1 MEKLFGR
8 TYETIGS
15 TGSDFII
22 KTKGQVKIQWGGK
35 FIDIVKDGKLNV
47 DANVVKSV
55 KTKSDIST
63 SNGIY
68 KVDEDNSIY
77 IVIDGEIINLK
88 GEVDGTYVA
97 FIGKQDAT
105 PEQKYNALTNIGLI
119 YESEEEAISSGLTK
133 GLIYIENTHKLY
145 TVIDSTL
152 AEYFLDLPNPYPKQ
166 LIVEK
171 KTQASDGAVVVK
183 GYGKINSFAAQD
195 TYLYQDGDSSILE
208 GKEITLIAG
217 NSKIIEATDSSL
229 TINKSSTFTENTLS
243 NMFKSIG
250 GSNSYGFRL
259 YMSGKESTLEVD
271 NIIWRNKPIDESGYI
286 YPTRWLQKESVIKN
300 LEEIEAPENDDSDSR
315 WRITTLQPNSYE
327 IGNLLCTYVTISY
340 TDSEENDIVEDIQ
353 LAFNVENVEDSVLTT
368 AVQVVSGSTEASEV
382 FKLSIP
388 NYLSGKKL
396 FFVASGNPITRI
408 TNNNIDL
415 LNIGNLDEERDINN
429 VKTRIGS
436 IQDLNFTREG
446 HNIGTLAEE
455 NIGIYSDNLIT
466 VGAKQ
471 IKSDL
476 YAPTFKAS
484 PNGEFPKYD
493 TGFDIPVDDDSK
505 TIVTSEWVND
515 KTDKRLEEYVRKDQ
529 IISLIESY
537 IQPVDG
543 TDSNPAVLLSGTVRR
558 ATNASTE
565 WYFIG
570 SKKDKIT
577 NVEVTVEGGLMTVY
591 LAPASGKTI
600 FITSV
605 SAVIGD
611 TGQFNGNFSAINS
624 GGRSTGGHWCN
635 AIQDPNNLG
644 MIRIREYH
652 QANSNNDSWST
663 DNWNPSN
670 GPISVSL
677 TAFGYIK

>member
-8 TYETIGS
+8 AYESIGS

-22 KTKGQVKIQWGGK
+22 KTKGQVKIQWGNK
-35 FIDIVKDGKLNV
+35 FIDIVKNGKIAV
-47 DANVVKSV
+47 DTDIIESINSI
-55 KTKSDIST
+55 SDINK
-63 SNGIY
+63 NGIY
-68 KVDEDNSIY
+68 YIKETGSIY
-77 IVIDGEIINLK
+77 IY
-88 GEVDGTYVA
+88 VDGTLINLSGEIGTTYVS
-97 FIGKQDAT
+97 FVGVQETTDSQKKQ
-105 PEQKYNALTNIGLI
+105 ALANIGLMF
-119 YESEEEAISSGLTK
+119 ETLDEAIESNITDGFV
-133 GLIYIENTHKLY
+133 YILNSQKFYIVSEGKY
-145 TVIDSTL
+145 T
-152 AEYFLDLPNPYPKQ
+152 EYPANIPNPYPRQ
-166 LIVEK
+166 FVIK
-171 KTQASDGAVVVK
+171 KEDSSTNGSFLVYGD
-183 GYGKINSFAAQD
+183 GKINGININDLFN
-195 TYLYQDGDSSILE
+195 LYQE
-208 GKEITLIAG
+208 GI
-217 NSKIIEATDSSL
+217 NSIIEGSNVIIRNNDLDSLS
-229 TINKSSTFTENTLS
+229 ISSSGIESNSDILS
-243 NMFKSIG
+243 RGSIIANEFKSENA
-250 GSNSYGFRL
+250 SPTREFRL
-259 YMSGKESTLEVD
+259 YINKGESTLEVD
-271 NIIWRNKPIDESGYI
+271 NIIWRNKPIDESGYTYPSMWFQQFSTIASMEEKEGEENI
-286 YPTRWLQKESVIKN
+286 YSISFRQP
-300 LEEIEAPENDDSDSR
+300 IEFS
-315 WRITTLQPNSYE
+315 Q
-327 IGNLLCTYVTISY
+327 GNILCTYSTVSYESEDEGTIYEDVKIALSVIES
-340 TDSEENDIVEDIQ
+340 TDSSIDVNIELIGASSQAE
-353 LAFNVENVEDSVLTT
+353 
-368 AVQVVSGSTEASEV
+368 QVIYGNISNA
-382 FKLSIP
+382 LQ
-388 NYLSGKKL
+388 GKKI
-396 FFVASGNPITRI
+396 FFVANGKPITRLSH
-408 TNNNIDL
+408 NNIDL
-415 LNIGNLDEERDINN
+415 LNINSIAEEEDINN
-429 VKTRIGS
+429 IKTRIGS
-436 IQDLNFTREG
+436 IQDLNFTKEG
-446 HNIGTLAEE
+446 FNIGTLAEG
-455 NIGIYSDNLIT
+455 NIGIYSDNLVT

-484 PNGEFPKYD
+484 PSGEFPKYD
-493 TGFDIPVDDDSK
+493 TGFDIPADDDSK

-558 ATNASTE
+558 TTNASTG

-577 NVEVTVEGGLMTVY
+577 NVEVTVKGGLMTVY

-652 QANSNNDSWST
+652 QANSNNDSWAT

>member
-1 MEKLFGR
+1 M
-8 TYETIGS
+8 
-15 TGSDFII
+15 
-22 KTKGQVKIQWGGK
+22 
-35 FIDIVKDGKLNV
+35 
-47 DANVVKSV
+47 
-55 KTKSDIST
+55 
-63 SNGIY
+63 
-68 KVDEDNSIY
+68 
-77 IVIDGEIINLK
+77 
-88 GEVDGTYVA
+88 
-97 FIGKQDAT
+97 
-105 PEQKYNALTNIGLI
+105 
-119 YESEEEAISSGLTK
+119 
-133 GLIYIENTHKLY
+133 
-145 TVIDSTL
+145 
-152 AEYFLDLPNPYPKQ
+152 AE
-166 LIVEK
+166 
-171 KTQASDGAVVVK
+171 G
-183 GYGKINSFAAQD
+183 
-195 TYLYQDGDSSILE
+195 
-208 GKEITLIAG
+208 
-217 NSKIIEATDSSL
+217 
-229 TINKSSTFTENTLS
+229 
-243 NMFKSIG
+243 
-250 GSNSYGFRL
+250 
-259 YMSGKESTLEVD
+259 
-271 NIIWRNKPIDESGYI
+271 
-286 YPTRWLQKESVIKN
+286 
-300 LEEIEAPENDDSDSR
+300 
-315 WRITTLQPNSYE
+315 
-327 IGNLLCTYVTISY
+327 
-340 TDSEENDIVEDIQ
+340 
-353 LAFNVENVEDSVLTT
+353 
-368 AVQVVSGSTEASEV
+368 
-382 FKLSIP
+382 
-388 NYLSGKKL
+388 
-396 FFVASGNPITRI
+396 
-408 TNNNIDL
+408 
-415 LNIGNLDEERDINN
+415 
-429 VKTRIGS
+429 
-436 IQDLNFTREG
+436 
-446 HNIGTLAEE
+446 

-484 PNGEFPKYD
+484 PSGEFPKYD

-565 WYFIG
+565 WFFIG

-611 TGQFNGNFSAINS
+611 TGQFNGNFSAINF

>member
-8 TYETIGS
+8 AYESIGS

-22 KTKGQVKIQWGGK
+22 KTKGQVKIQWGNK
-35 FIDIVKDGKLNV
+35 FIDIVKNGKIAV
-47 DANVVKSV
+47 DTDIIESINSV
-55 KTKSDIST
+55 SDINK
-63 SNGIY
+63 NGIY
-68 KVDEDNSIY
+68 YIKETGSIY
-77 IVIDGEIINLK
+77 IY
-88 GEVDGTYVA
+88 VDGTLINLSGEIGTTYVS
-97 FIGKQDAT
+97 FVGVQETTDSQKKQ
-105 PEQKYNALTNIGLI
+105 ALANIGLMF
-119 YESEEEAISSGLTK
+119 ETLDEAIESNITDGFV
-133 GLIYIENTHKLY
+133 YILNSQKFYIVSEGKY
-145 TVIDSTL
+145 T
-152 AEYFLDLPNPYPKQ
+152 EYPANIPNPYPRQ
-166 LIVEK
+166 FVIK
-171 KTQASDGAVVVK
+171 KEDSSTNGSFLVYGD
-183 GYGKINSFAAQD
+183 GKINGININDLFN
-195 TYLYQDGDSSILE
+195 LYQE
-208 GKEITLIAG
+208 GI
-217 NSKIIEATDSSL
+217 NSIIEGSNVIIRNNDLDSLS
-229 TINKSSTFTENTLS
+229 ISSSGIESNSDILS
-243 NMFKSIG
+243 RGSIIANEFKSENA
-250 GSNSYGFRL
+250 SPTREFRL
-259 YMSGKESTLEVD
+259 YINKGESTLEVD

-286 YPTRWLQKESVIKN
+286 YPSMWFQQFSTIASMEEKEG
-300 LEEIEAPENDDSDSR
+300 EENIYSISFRQPIEFS
-315 WRITTLQPNSYE
+315 Q
-327 IGNLLCTYVTISY
+327 GNILCTYSTVSYESEDEDTIYEDVKIALSVIES
-340 TDSEENDIVEDIQ
+340 TDSSIDVNIELIGASSQAE
-353 LAFNVENVEDSVLTT
+353 
-368 AVQVVSGSTEASEV
+368 QVIYDNISNA
-382 FKLSIP
+382 LQ
-388 NYLSGKKL
+388 GKKI
-396 FFVASGNPITRI
+396 FFVANGKPITRLSH
-408 TNNNIDL
+408 NNIDL
-415 LNIGNLDEERDINN
+415 LNINSIAEEEDINN
-429 VKTRIGS
+429 IKTRIGS
-436 IQDLNFTREG
+436 IQDLNFTRDG
-446 HNIGTLAEE
+446 HNIGTLAEG

-484 PNGEFPKYD
+484 PSGEFPKYD

-543 TDSNPAVLLSGTVRR
+543 TNSNPAVLLSGTVRR

-611 TGQFNGNFSAINS
+611 TGQFNGNFSAINY

-652 QANSNNDSWST
+652 QADSNNDSWST

>member
-8 TYETIGS
+8 AYESIGS

-22 KTKGQVKIQWGGK
+22 KTKGQVKIQWGNK
-35 FIDIVKDGKLNV
+35 FIDIVKNGKIAV
-47 DANVVKSV
+47 DTDIIESINSV
-55 KTKSDIST
+55 SDINK
-63 SNGIY
+63 NGIY
-68 KVDEDNSIY
+68 YIKETGSIY
-77 IVIDGEIINLK
+77 IYVEGTLINLSGEI
-88 GEVDGTYVA
+88 GTTYVS
-97 FIGKQDAT
+97 FVGVQETTDSQKKQ
-105 PEQKYNALTNIGLI
+105 ALANIGLMF
-119 YESEEEAISSGLTK
+119 ETLDEAIESNITDGFV
-133 GLIYIENTHKLY
+133 YILNSQKFYIVSEGKY
-145 TVIDSTL
+145 T
-152 AEYFLDLPNPYPKQ
+152 EYPANIPNPYPRQ
-166 LIVEK
+166 FVIK
-171 KTQASDGAVVVK
+171 KEDSSTNGSFLVYGD
-183 GYGKINSFAAQD
+183 GKINGINVNDLFN
-195 TYLYQDGDSSILE
+195 LYQE
-208 GKEITLIAG
+208 GI
-217 NSKIIEATDSSL
+217 NSIIEGSNVIIRNNDLDSLS
-229 TINKSSTFTENTLS
+229 ISSSGIESNSDILS
-243 NMFKSIG
+243 RGSIIANEFKSENA
-250 GSNSYGFRL
+250 SPTREFRL
-259 YMSGKESTLEVD
+259 YINKGESTLEVD

-286 YPTRWLQKESVIKN
+286 YPSMWFQQFSTIASMEEKEG
-300 LEEIEAPENDDSDSR
+300 EENIYSISFRQPIEFS
-315 WRITTLQPNSYE
+315 Q
-327 IGNLLCTYVTISY
+327 GNILCTYSTVSYESEDEGTIYEDVKIALSVIES
-340 TDSEENDIVEDIQ
+340 TDSSIDANIELIGASSQAE
-353 LAFNVENVEDSVLTT
+353 
-368 AVQVVSGSTEASEV
+368 QVIYDNISNA
-382 FKLSIP
+382 LQ
-388 NYLSGKKL
+388 GKKI
-396 FFVASGNPITRI
+396 FFVANGKPITRLSH
-408 TNNNIDL
+408 NNIDL
-415 LNIGNLDEERDINN
+415 LNINSIAEEEDINN
-429 VKTRIGS
+429 IKTRIGS
-436 IQDLNFTREG
+436 IQDLNFTKEG
-446 HNIGTLAEE
+446 FNIGTLAEG
-455 NIGIYSDNLIT
+455 NIGIYSDNLVT

-484 PNGEFPKYD
+484 PSGEFPKYD

-558 ATNASTE
+558 ATNASTK

>member
-35 FIDIVKDGKLNV
+35 FIDIVKDGKLAV
-47 DANVVKSV
+47 DADTIKSV
-55 KTKSDIST
+55 NSLSDIT
-63 SNGIY
+63 SDGLYLVKENG
-68 KVDEDNSIY
+68 SIY
-77 IVIDGEIINLK
+77 VYIDGNLINLV
-88 GEVDGTYVA
+88 GEVGTTYIS
-97 FIGKQDAT
+97 FNGKQT
-105 PEQKYNALTNIGLI
+105 TTGSQKQQALSNIGLI
-119 YESEEEAISSGLTK
+119 YPTLEDALLEDINNGFVYIINTQK
-133 GLIYIENTHKLY
+133 IYVVDNGKY
-145 TVIDSTL
+145 F
-152 AEYFLDLPNPYPKQ
+152 EYSMSIPNPYPKQ
-166 LIVEK
+166 LGIKKDDGTTNGSIVIYKEGK
-171 KTQASDGAVVVK
+171 QNGININELFNIYSD
-183 GYGKINSFAAQD
+183 N
-195 TYLYQDGDSSILE
+195 GDSVLDGSTVVIRNDNRDIL
-208 GKEITLIAG
+208 TVNTSSV
-217 NSKIIEATDSSL
+217 NSEVDI
-229 TINKSSTFTENTLS
+229 LS
-243 NMFKSIG
+243 NQGMISNTFKSIDAT
-250 GSNSYGFRL
+250 SNRGFRL
-259 YMSGKESTLEVD
+259 YINKGESTLEVD
-271 NIIWRNKPIDESGYI
+271 NIIWRNKP
-286 YPTRWLQKESVIKN
+286 
-300 LEEIEAPENDDSDSR
+300 LEEFGYVYPSQWFQEVATISSIEESSENIYSISFGQLCPF
-315 WRITTLQPNSYE
+315 LQ
-327 IGNLLCTYVTISY
+327 GNILCTYVTAMYEIEGETMYEDVKVALSVLSTSTDTITATIELVGASSSAESY
-340 TDSEENDIVEDIQ
+340 VYNDIISALQ
-353 LAFNVENVEDSVLTT
+353 
-368 AVQVVSGSTEASEV
+368 
-382 FKLSIP
+382 
-388 NYLSGKKL
+388 GKKL
-396 FFVASGNPITRI
+396 FFVAGGKPITRLL
-408 TNNNIDL
+408 NNNIDL
-415 LNIGNLDEERDINN
+415 LYVNSVAEEEDINN
-429 VKTRIGS
+429 IKTRIGS
-436 IQDLNFTREG
+436 IQDLNFTRDG
-446 HNIGTLAEE
+446 HNIGTLAEG

-484 PNGEFPKYD
+484 PSGEFPKYD

-652 QANSNNDSWST
+652 QANSNNDSWAT

>member
-8 TYETIGS
+8 AYESIGS

-22 KTKGQVKIQWGGK
+22 KTKGQVKIQWGNK
-35 FIDIVKDGKLNV
+35 FIDIVKNGKIAV
-47 DANVVKSV
+47 DTDIIESINSI
-55 KTKSDIST
+55 SDINK
-63 SNGIY
+63 NGIY
-68 KVDEDNSIY
+68 YIKETGSIY
-77 IVIDGEIINLK
+77 IY
-88 GEVDGTYVA
+88 VDGTLINLSGEIGTTYVS
-97 FIGKQDAT
+97 FVGVQETTDSQKKQ
-105 PEQKYNALTNIGLI
+105 ALANIGLMF
-119 YESEEEAISSGLTK
+119 ETLDEAIESNITDGFV
-133 GLIYIENTHKLY
+133 YILNSQKFYIVSEGKY
-145 TVIDSTL
+145 T
-152 AEYFLDLPNPYPKQ
+152 EYPANIPNPYPRQ
-166 LIVEK
+166 FVIK
-171 KTQASDGAVVVK
+171 KEDSSTNGSFLVYGD
-183 GYGKINSFAAQD
+183 GKINGININDLFN
-195 TYLYQDGDSSILE
+195 LYQE
-208 GKEITLIAG
+208 GI
-217 NSKIIEATDSSL
+217 NSIIEGSNVIIRNNDLDSLS
-229 TINKSSTFTENTLS
+229 ISSSGIESNSDILS
-243 NMFKSIG
+243 RGSIIANEFKSENA
-250 GSNSYGFRL
+250 SPTREFRL
-259 YMSGKESTLEVD
+259 YINKGESTLEVD

-286 YPTRWLQKESVIKN
+286 YPSMWFQQFSTIASMEEKEG
-300 LEEIEAPENDDSDSR
+300 EENIYSISFRQPIEFS
-315 WRITTLQPNSYE
+315 Q
-327 IGNLLCTYVTISY
+327 GNILCTYSTVSYESEDEGTIYEDVKIALSVIES
-340 TDSEENDIVEDIQ
+340 TDSSIDVNIELIGASSQAE
-353 LAFNVENVEDSVLTT
+353 
-368 AVQVVSGSTEASEV
+368 QVIYDNISNA
-382 FKLSIP
+382 LQ
-388 NYLSGKKL
+388 GKKI
-396 FFVASGNPITRI
+396 FFVANGNPITRLSH
-408 TNNNIDL
+408 NNIDL
-415 LNIGNLDEERDINN
+415 LNINSIAEEEDINN
-429 VKTRIGS
+429 IKTRIGS
-436 IQDLNFTREG
+436 IQDLNFTKEG
-446 HNIGTLAEE
+446 FNIGTLAEG

-484 PNGEFPKYD
+484 PSGEFPKYD